1 MLTRSR
7 SGEHSPDGVR
17 SKRVKDRPGSSGASE
32 GSSLASLSRRS
43 VDSLGET
50 VATLSPRSATLV
62 DLPELPRELAR
73 ALGTMGA
80 KRLYSHQLEAY
91 ERVRAGENVIVA
103 TATASGKSLCY
114 KIPAFE
120 NALENASSRALF
132 LYPTK
137 ALAQDQLQKT
147 TKLMLRG
154 VHPATYDRDTP
165 KALRA
170 EVRKRANVILTNPD
184 MLNVALLPNHD
195 SLWADFFRNLKIVAV
210 DEAHL
215 LRGVFGSHVAAVL
228 RRLRRVAELH
238 GADPKFVLTS
248 ATIANPLELAEVL
261 TGVPFSLVDSDGASS
276 GERRVIFR
284 NPPLKDEEKGDRR
297 SMLTEGAFVFS
308 KLVSQGVRTIAFA
321 KSRKTAE
328 LIYRY
333 AADRLG
339 PEYARRISPY
349 RAGYTVRERREIEG
363 RLFKGELLGVVSTNA
378 LELGVDVGALD
389 AVVCCGYPGSVAS
402 IWQQWG
408 RAGRGKE
415 PSLSVYIA
423 GRDSLDQYLYENPEK
438 VLGRRVEAARLTLE
452 NPYILG
458 PHLLAAAHEAPLEDQ
473 DEKYFGYAYEPIVED
488 LVESE
493 DLVRSGGR
501 LHYTRGDKPAWNISL
516 RSADSGSVMIA
527 DREGEVI
534 GAVEA
539 RRAPMDLHPGA
550 TYLHRGHAYEVED
563 LNLPAHQALVRRVPN
578 RYYTRVKVETDVEII
593 EESDKRGLPNGA
605 TLHWGRVSTTDMVTS
620 YKKIQ
625 VQDSREIGV
634 FPLDLPPTTFET
646 RGLWLTLPPLPPP
659 EGDARPNFVEF
670 LGSLHAAEHAFIG
683 LLPLFAMCD
692 RGDIGGLSIAVH
704 RQTRLPTIF
713 VYDGYPGG
721 VGISERGYET
731 FEEVARDTLGVLA
744 RCPCKKGCPA
754 CVQSPKCG
762 NWNEPL
768 SKDGAVRVLRYLL
781 GQVSRY
787 PTL

>member
-1 MLTRSR
+1 VRSR
-7 SGEHSPDGVR
+7 DIGRRSSSPG
-17 SKRVKDRPGSSGASE
+17 PPGGSSVAG
-32 GSSLASLSRRS
+32 LTRRS
-43 VDSLGET
+43 VESLGET
-50 VATLSPRSATLV
+50 VATLPPREATLV
-62 DLPELPRELAR
+62 APPEMPRELAR
-73 ALGTMGA
+73 ALSSMGA
-80 KRLYSHQLEAY
+80 QRLYSHQLEAY
-91 ERVRAGENVIVA
+91 ERLRVGENVIVA

-120 NALENASSRALF
+120 NALKNPSNRALF

-137 ALAQDQLQKT
+137 ALAQDQLQKIS
-147 TKLMLRG
+147 KLMLRG

-184 MLNVALLPNHD
+184 MLNVALLPSHD

-261 TGVPFSLVDSDGASS
+261 TGVPFTLVDNDGASS
-276 GERRVIFR
+276 GPRRVVFR

-308 KLVSQGVRTIAFA
+308 KLVAQGVRTIAFA
-321 KSRKTAE
+321 KSRKSAE

-339 PEYARRISPY
+339 PELARRISPY

-363 RLFKGELLGVVSTNA
+363 RLFRGELLGVVSTNA

-408 RAGRGKE
+408 RAGRAKE
-415 PSLSVYIA
+415 PSLAVYIA
-423 GRDSLDQYLYENPEK
+423 GRDSLDQYLFENPEK

-452 NPYILG
+452 NSYILG
-458 PHLLAAAHEAPLEDQ
+458 PHLLAAAYEAPLEDR
-473 DEKYFGYAYEPIVED
+473 DEDYFGYAYGAVVED
-488 LVESE
+488 LVESGA
-493 DLVRSGGR
+493 LVRSGGR
-501 LHYTRGDKPAWNISL
+501 MHYTRGDTPAWDISL
-516 RSADSGSVMIA
+516 RSADSGSVLVA

-534 GAVEA
+534 GSVEA

-550 TYLHRGHAYEVED
+550 TYLHRGRAYEVED
-563 LNLPAHQALVRRVPN
+563 LNLAAHNALVRRVPN
-578 RYYTRVKVETDVEII
+578 RYYTRVKVDTDVEIL
-593 EESDKRGLPNGA
+593 EESEKRDLPNGA
-605 TLHWGRVSTTDMVTS
+605 TLYWGRVRTTDVVTF

-646 RGLWLTLPPLPPP
+646 RGLWVTLPPLSPPQ
-659 EGDARPNFVEF
+659 GNTRPNFVEF

-692 RGDIGGLSIAVH
+692 RGDIGGLSIALH
-704 RQTRLPTIF
+704 RQTCLPTIF

-721 VGISERGYET
+721 VGISERGYDT

-744 RCPCKKGCPA
+744 RCPCKQGCPA

-768 SKDGAVRVLRYLL
+768 SKDGAAKVLRYLL

-787 PTL
+787 PTV

>member
-1 MLTRSR
+1 M
-7 SGEHSPDGVR
+7 
-17 SKRVKDRPGSSGASE
+17 
-32 GSSLASLSRRS
+32 SRRS
-43 VDSLGET
+43 VESLGET
-50 VATLSPRSATLV
+50 VATLAPRSATLV
-62 DLPELPRELAR
+62 EPPEMERELAR
-73 ALGTMGA
+73 ALNTMGVT
-80 KRLYSHQLEAY
+80 RLYSHQLEAY

-120 NALENASSRALF
+120 NALISASNRALF

-137 ALAQDQLQKT
+137 ALAQDQLQKIQ
-147 TKLMLRG
+147 KLKLRG
-154 VHPATYDRDTP
+154 VYPATYDRDTP
-165 KALRA
+165 KALRS
-170 EVRKRANVILTNPD
+170 ELRRRANVILTNPD
-184 MLNVALLPNHD
+184 MLNVGLLPSHD
-195 SLWADFFRNLKIVAV
+195 SLWADFFRNLKIIAV

-238 GADPKFVLTS
+238 GANPRFVLTS

-261 TGVPFSLVDSDGASS
+261 TGLPFELVDRDGASS
-276 GERRVIFR
+276 GERRVVFR

-308 KLVSQGVRTIAFA
+308 KLVAQGVRTIAFA

-339 PEYARRISPY
+339 PNLARRISPY

-363 RLFKGELLGVVSTNA
+363 RLFSGELLGVVSTNA

-408 RAGRGKE
+408 RAGRSTE
-415 PSLSVYIA
+415 PSLAVYIA

-458 PHLLAAAHEAPLEDQ
+458 PHLLAAAHEAPLEDG
-473 DEKYFGYAYEPIVED
+473 DEQYFGYGYGEVVKDLVASEA
-488 LVESE
+488 LVES
-493 DLVRSGGR
+493 GGR
-501 LHYTRGDKPAWNISL
+501 MHYTRGDNPAWEISL
-516 RSADSGSVMIA
+516 RSADSASVMVA
-527 DREGEVI
+527 DGEGEVI
-534 GAVEA
+534 GSVEA
-539 RRAPMDLHPGA
+539 RRAPMELHPGA
-550 TYLHRGHAYEVED
+550 TYLHRGRAYEVED

-578 RYYTRVKVETDVEII
+578 RYYTRVKVETDVEVL
-593 EESDKRGLPNGA
+593 EESENRDLANGA
-605 TLHWGRVSTTDMVTS
+605 KLHWGRVRTTDQVTL

-646 RGLWLTLPPLPPP
+646 RGLWITLPPLPPP
-659 EGDARPNFVEF
+659 KGNVRPNFVEF
-670 LGSLHAAEHAFIG
+670 LGALHAAEHAMIG

-692 RGDIGGLSIAVH
+692 RGDIGGLSIALH
-704 RQTRLPTIF
+704 RQTRKPTVFI
-713 VYDGYPGG
+713 YDGYPGG
-721 VGISERGYET
+721 VGISERGYDT
-731 FEEVARDTLGVLA
+731 FEELARDTLGILV

-768 SKDGAVRVLRYLL
+768 SKDGSVAVLRYML

>member
-1 MLTRSR
+1 
-7 SGEHSPDGVR
+7 
-17 SKRVKDRPGSSGASE
+17 
-32 GSSLASLSRRS
+32 
-43 VDSLGET
+43 
-50 VATLSPRSATLV
+50 
-62 DLPELPRELAR
+62 
-73 ALGTMGA
+73 MGA

-91 ERVRAGENVIVA
+91 EKVRSGENVIVS

-120 NALENASSRALF
+120 NALENAANRALF

-137 ALAQDQLQKT
+137 ALAQDQLQKIE
-147 TKLMLRG
+147 KLMLRG

-170 EVRKRANVILTNPD
+170 RIRKKANVVLTNPD
-184 MLNVALLPNHD
+184 MLNVGLLPSHD
-195 SLWADFFRNLKIVAV
+195 SLWADFFRNLKIIAV

-215 LRGVFGSHVAAVL
+215 LRGVFGSHAAAVL
-228 RRLRRVAELH
+228 RRLRRVAALH

-261 TGVPFSLVDSDGASS
+261 TGLPFALVDKDGASS
-276 GERRVIFR
+276 GERRVVFR

-308 KLVSQGVRTIAFA
+308 RLVASGVRTIAFA
-321 KSRKTAE
+321 KSRKSAE

-339 PEYARRISPY
+339 PDLARSISPY
-349 RAGYTVRERREIEG
+349 RAGYTVRERREIEA
-363 RLFKGELLGVVSTNA
+363 RLFRGELLGVVSTNA
-378 LELGVDVGALD
+378 LELGVDVGSLD

-408 RAGRGKE
+408 RAGRGKD
-415 PSLSVYIA
+415 PSLAVYIA
-423 GRDSLDQYLYENPEK
+423 GRDSLDQYLHENPEK
-438 VLGRRVEAARLTLE
+438 VLGMRVEAARLTLE

-458 PHLLAAAHEAPLEDQ
+458 PHLLAAAYEAPLEDE
-473 DEKYFGYAYEPIVED
+473 DEKYFGYAYEVVAEQ
-488 LVESE
+488 LVESGA
-493 DLVRSGGR
+493 LVRSGGR
-501 LHYTRGDKPAWNISL
+501 MHYTRGDNPARDISL
-516 RSADSGSVMIA
+516 RSADGAAVLVA
-527 DREGEVI
+527 DEEGEVV
-534 GAVEA
+534 GSVEA
-539 RRAPMDLHPGA
+539 RRAPMELHPGA
-550 TYLHRGHAYEVED
+550 TYLHRGRAYEVED
-563 LNLPAHQALVRRVPN
+563 LNLTAHQALVRRIPN
-578 RYYTRVKVETDVEII
+578 RYYTKVRVETDVEILK
-593 EESDKRGLPNGA
+593 EAEKRDLANGA
-605 TLHWGRVSTTDMVTS
+605 TLHWGWVRTTDQVTF

-625 VQDSREIGV
+625 VSDSREIGV
-634 FPLDLPPTTFET
+634 FPLDLQPTAFET
-646 RGLWLTLPPLPPP
+646 RALWFTLPPIPPP
-659 EGDARPNFVEF
+659 QGNTQPSFVEF

-683 LLPLFAMCD
+683 ILPLFAMCD
-692 RGDIGGLSIAVH
+692 RGDIGGLSVAMH
-704 RQTRLPTIF
+704 RQTRLPTVF

-721 VGISERGYET
+721 VGISERGYGT

-768 SKDGAVRVLRYLL
+768 SKGGAVRVLHYLL

-787 PTL
+787 PNP

>member
-1 MLTRSR
+1 ML
-7 SGEHSPDGVR
+7 GGVR
-17 SKRVKDRPGSSGASE
+17 SRNLRERAGGPDASG
-32 GSSLASLSRRS
+32 GSSLADLSRRS
-43 VDSLGET
+43 VESLGET
-50 VATLSPRSATLV
+50 VATLPPKGATLV
-62 DLPELPRELAR
+62 DLPELPRDLVR
-73 ALGTMGA
+73 ALGAMGA
-80 KRLYSHQLEAY
+80 KRLYSHQREAY

-120 NALENASSRALF
+120 NALENPSSRALF

-147 TKLMLRG
+147 SKLMLRG
-154 VHPATYDRDTP
+154 VNPATYDRDTP

-184 MLNVALLPNHD
+184 MLNVALLPSHD

-238 GADPKFVLTS
+238 GADPKFVFTS

-261 TGVPFSLVDSDGASS
+261 TGVPFTIVDNDGASS
-276 GERRVIFR
+276 GQRRVVFR
-284 NPPLKDEEKGDRR
+284 NPPLKDEEKGERR

-321 KSRKTAE
+321 KSRKSAE

-339 PEYARRISPY
+339 PDLARRISPY

-415 PSLSVYIA
+415 PSLAVYIA

-458 PHLLAAAHEAPLEDQ
+458 PHLLAAAHEAPLEEE
-473 DEKYFGYAYEPIVED
+473 DEKYFGYAYEPVVEGLIESGD
-488 LVESE
+488 LA
-493 DLVRSGGR
+493 RSGER
-501 LHYTRGDKPAWNISL
+501 IHYTRGDKPAWNISL
-516 RSADSGSVMIA
+516 RSADSGLVMVA
-527 DREGEVI
+527 DRQGEVI
-534 GAVEA
+534 GSVEA

-563 LNLPAHQALVRRVPN
+563 LNLPAHNALVRRVPN
-578 RYYTRVKVETDVEII
+578 RYYTRVKVDTDVEIL
-593 EESDKRGLPNGA
+593 EQLAERDLPNGT
-605 TLHWGRVSTTDMVTS
+605 TLHWGRVRTTDAVTF

-646 RGLWLTLPPLPPP
+646 RGLWVTLPPLPPP
-659 EGDARPNFVEF
+659 LGNTRPNYVEF

-721 VGISERGYET
+721 VGISERGYDT

-768 SKDGAVRVLRYLL
+768 SKDGAVRVLRYSL
-781 GQVSRY
+781 GQVNRY

>member
-1 MLTRSR
+1 MRSR
-7 SGEHSPDGVR
+7 DLKAR
-17 SKRVKDRPGSSGASE
+17 LPGSADGLSG
-32 GSSLASLSRRS
+32 LSRRS
-43 VDSLGET
+43 VESLGET
-50 VATLSPRSATLV
+50 VSTLAPRSATLV
-62 DLPELPRELAR
+62 QLPEMDRELAR
-73 ALGTMGA
+73 ALNTMGA
-80 KRLYSHQLEAY
+80 TRLYSHQLEAY
-91 ERVRAGENVIVA
+91 EMVRAGKNVIVA

-120 NALENASSRALF
+120 NALVSASNRALF

-137 ALAQDQLQKT
+137 ALAQDQLQKIQ
-147 TKLMLRG
+147 KLKLRG
-154 VHPATYDRDTP
+154 VYPATYDRDTP
-165 KALRA
+165 KALRS
-170 EVRKRANVILTNPD
+170 ELRRRANVILTNPD
-184 MLNVALLPNHD
+184 MLNVGLLPSHD
-195 SLWADFFRNLKIVAV
+195 SLWADFFRNLRIIAV

-238 GADPKFVLTS
+238 GADPRFVLTS

-261 TGVPFSLVDSDGASS
+261 TGLPFELVDRDGASS
-276 GERRVIFR
+276 GERRVVFR

-297 SMLTEGAFVFS
+297 SMLTEASFVFS
-308 KLVSQGVRTIAFA
+308 KLVAQGVRTIAFA

-339 PEYARRISPY
+339 PNLARRISPY

-363 RLFKGELLGVVSTNA
+363 RLFSGELLGVVSTNA

-408 RAGRGKE
+408 RAGRGTE
-415 PSLSVYIA
+415 PSLAVYIA

-458 PHLLAAAHEAPLEDQ
+458 PHLLAAAHEAPLEDG
-473 DEKYFGYAYEPIVED
+473 DERYFGYGYGGVVKDLVDSEA
-488 LVESE
+488 LVES
-493 DLVRSGGR
+493 GGR
-501 LHYTRGDKPAWNISL
+501 KHYVQGDNPAWEISL
-516 RSADSGSVMIA
+516 RSADSASVVVA
-527 DREGEVI
+527 DGEGEVI
-534 GAVEA
+534 GSVEA
-539 RRAPMDLHPGA
+539 RRAPMELHPGA
-550 TYLHRGHAYEVED
+550 TYLHRGKAYEVED

-578 RYYTRVKVETDVEII
+578 RYYTRVKVETDVEVL
-593 EESDKRGLPNGA
+593 EESENRDLANGA
-605 TLHWGRVSTTDMVTS
+605 KLHWGRVRTTDQVTL

-646 RGLWLTLPPLPPP
+646 RGLWITLPPLPPP
-659 EGDARPNFVEF
+659 KGNVRPNFVEF
-670 LGSLHAAEHAFIG
+670 LGALHAAEHAMIG

-692 RGDIGGLSIAVH
+692 RGDIGGLSIALH
-704 RQTRLPTIF
+704 RQTHKPTVF

-721 VGISERGYET
+721 VGISERGYDT
-731 FEEVARDTLGVLA
+731 FEELARDALSVLV

-754 CVQSPKCG
+754 CIQSPKCG

-768 SKDGAVRVLRYLL
+768 SKDGSVAVLRYML
-781 GQVSRY
+781 GQLSRY